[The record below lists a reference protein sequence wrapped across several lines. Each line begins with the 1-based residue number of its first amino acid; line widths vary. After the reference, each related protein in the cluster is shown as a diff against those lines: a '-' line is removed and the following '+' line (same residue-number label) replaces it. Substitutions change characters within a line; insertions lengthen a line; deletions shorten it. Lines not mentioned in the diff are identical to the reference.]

1 MTTDEYYE
9 GYKVHINNGG
19 YKETTTH
26 INCEKVRTLVH
37 INEGCKKYELDKLPE
52 GMSIHHLDMNK
63 LNNDWSN
70 LMLISFEDHSALHD
84 FLKKHPSFIGM
95 SEEQTKELIEFIR
108 ENHDIKTGDE
118 HTDAEIELSRLKS
131 KQERLLKD
139 VNATNE
145 EREQVEKDIRA
156 IRDKLIEIRKEKSL
170 SRLPKPKTREE
181 LIEKLEEFRHMEN
194 LAKYYGV
201 SSSAIRKW
209 CKNWNIDYHQY
220 GSITYG
226 KKITK
231 LCPVCGKEFTTTD
244 KENKI
249 YCSADCARTK
259 GTYFLDMDEI
269 YKMHYDR
276 GMSYR
281 EIARIYGVQHQAII
295 RELNRY
301 IKKNNIDVD

>member
-1 MTTDEYYE
+1 
-9 GYKVHINNGG
+9 
-19 YKETTTH
+19 
-26 INCEKVRTLVH
+26 
-37 INEGCKKYELDKLPE
+37 
-52 GMSIHHLDMNK
+52 
-63 LNNDWSN
+63 
-70 LMLISFEDHSALHD
+70 
-84 FLKKHPSFIGM
+84 
-95 SEEQTKELIEFIR
+95 
-108 ENHDIKTGDE
+108 
-118 HTDAEIELSRLKS
+118 LKS